1 MKELREQLPCTM
13 EILMYYE
20 LPAYKVFA
28 YRSHGSARRRYNG
41 SEDSEIEDGM
51 LIADTAYNQ
60 QETEA

>member
-1 MKELREQLPCTM
+1 
-13 EILMYYE
+13 MYYE